1 MKVFIDTSAILAVLN
16 VNDQN
21 HAAAVNVWIALLAQ
35 PQQLYINNYVL
46 VEIFTLL
53 QNRFGLEAVHLFY
66 NNVLPALGITWVGE
80 SIHQQAVSAVLT
92 ANRRTLSL
100 VDCTSFET
108 MRQLGISQVFT
119 FDEHFK
125 EQGFEVIQ

>member
-16 VNDQN
+16 ANDRY
-21 HAAAVNVWIALLAQ
+21 HVDAAKVWNALLSQ
-35 PQQLYINNYVL
+35 PKQLYINNYIL
-46 VEIFTLL
+46 VEVFSLL
-53 QNRFGLEAVHLFY
+53 QNRFGLEAVRLFT
-66 NNVLPALGITWVGE
+66 NDVLPVLGITWVDE
-80 SIHQQAVSAVLT
+80 SIHQQAVSALLT

-108 MRQLGISQVFT
+108 MRQLGIIQVFA
-119 FDEHFK
+119 FDDHFK